1 MNVTPVG
8 YTQKGSDIAF
18 YVTVSDNDKRS
29 SLLLR
34 GVIYSKK
41 VLQYWP
47 QFVGV
52 SDFEK
57 WKKNFWQKKPTRPNS
72 IKYFYM

>member
-1 MNVTPVG
+1 M
-8 YTQKGSDIAF
+8 A
-18 YVTVSDNDKRS
+18 VSDNDKRS

-52 SDFEK
+52 ADFEK
-57 WKKNFWQKKPTRPNS
+57 WKKKLLAKEADKVQFNKLFLLVICEKS
-72 IKYFYM
+72 